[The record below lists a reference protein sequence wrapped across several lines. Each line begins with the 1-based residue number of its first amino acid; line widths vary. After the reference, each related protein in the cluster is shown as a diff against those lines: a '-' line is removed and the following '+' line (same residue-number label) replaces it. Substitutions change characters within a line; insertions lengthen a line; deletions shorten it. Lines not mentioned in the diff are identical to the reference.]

1 VGQAAGIGRG
11 RPGGREE
18 RRRCSQHSAGL
29 LMTGGRTAA
38 LLFQANQ
45 ILLVVVAEAFEDGGV
60 GEQMVWDLKW

>member
-1 VGQAAGIGRG
+1 
-11 RPGGREE
+11 
-18 RRRCSQHSAGL
+18 
-29 LMTGGRTAA
+29 MTGGRTAA